1 MPVAR
6 VQRRSRLPSR
16 VMHACGMRPSPTV
29 ATAKTG
35 LGRSPQ
41 GTKTRSGSG
50 DQRLPLEGKLPK
62 RSLHFVQRS
71 SPRRLMR
78 CFDLYS
84 AAGVRAR
91 SFPPHPADSAGIC
104 FTSPLKGK
112 AKVLLQPGSKR
123 SPHSVRRSSG
133 RTPRTRSGLR
143 SATGLGPRWGPV
155 RPTDATAENSAGH
168 VPPARSAAFPAES
181 TGLLPARTK

>member
-1 MPVAR
+1 MAR
-6 VQRRSRLPSR
+6 ATVSLTPKAALSAPKQRPCSCGICKPQIDSRHFLTIKSGTVSVKPSR
-16 VMHACGMRPSPTV
+16 SACRRTQQIPAGNLFP
-29 ATAKTG
+29 
-35 LGRSPQ
+35 LSPQ
-41 GTKTRSGSG
+41 GEGKV
-50 DQRLPLEGKLPK
+50 QRLPLEGKLPK

-133 RTPRTRSGLR
+133 RTPRTRSVRLSCGKYR
-143 SATGLGPRWGPV
+143 ASSGPEEKR
-155 RPTDATAENSAGH
+155 
-168 VPPARSAAFPAES
+168 
-181 TGLLPARTK
+181 